1 MWNML
6 NIKSVNAGKRLND
19 PGRYAFTSSDDERFL
34 FLGCMATTFKE
45 MDVYSASSHSRV
57 MGLTSDT
64 SNALHLTLL
73 GMCNIVNKLS
83 SKGMKYILTGHIQS
97 DRLEA
102 EFGIYRQQSGGNYN
116 ISVQQVINSLRVQR
130 IDLFNEL
137 DAKGFNVHLANKQ
150 NLTPAEIECLDN
162 CFENTS
168 SITDNERASL
178 FHIAGYIAFKEN
190 TSSTLLEES
199 DIFLEADSEF
209 TKLVSRGK
217 LKYPSEN
224 LFDLSLYLYGYYKSI
239 TDKKCINKLL
249 VAFEIIYNFTAYDIE
264 NHPSVLRR
272 FANTFN
278 KAFTKKVT
286 DSVNP

>member
-1 MWNML
+1 MP
-6 NIKSVNAGKRLND
+6 RH
-19 PGRYAFTSSDDERFL
+19 P
-34 FLGCMATTFKE
+34 
-45 MDVYSASSHSRV
+45 
-57 MGLTSDT
+57 
-64 SNALHLTLL
+64 
-73 GMCNIVNKLS
+73 
-83 SKGMKYILTGHIQS
+83 
-97 DRLEA
+97 
-102 EFGIYRQQSGGNYN
+102 
-116 ISVQQVINSLRVQR
+116 
-130 IDLFNEL
+130 
-137 DAKGFNVHLANKQ
+137 
-150 NLTPAEIECLDN
+150 

-190 TSSTLLEES
+190 TSSTLLKES

-249 VAFEIIYNFTAYDIE
+249 VAFEIIYNCTAYDIE

-286 DSVNP
+286 DSVKRGKSEYSKRNNVKENTFIWHLMMIFNYFCKSKSRPCNIMLCSYIGSAKMS